1 MQIERIMDIPEF
13 LLVLTVWFTALKIVW
28 EYLLFVDPQATNLWI
43 QSCFTVCVVY
53 LHSFVNFEV
62 LFFHSINVLMFWK
75 TFYVII
81 NHWTH
86 EWIYLNC
93 RYTNSWLASLWA
105 SCKIFAKT
113 GEKASAFTDLW
124 VDIVTNF
131 PQGNDSFSLVKGC
144 PKKDLCLRPE
154 ENGFLRIIIGEKRWK
169 VCQNLEI

>member
-1 MQIERIMDIPEF
+1 MQIKRIMDIPEF

-43 QSCFTVCVVY
+43 QSSFTVCVVY

-86 EWIYLNC
+86 ELIYLNC
-93 RYTNSWLASLWA
+93 RYANSLLASLWA

-113 GEKASAFTDLW
+113 GEKASAFTDQG

-131 PQGNDSFSLVKGC
+131 PQGNDSFCLVKGG

-169 VCQNLEI
+169 VCQNLEM